1 MAERSPLIP
10 VDRPI
15 ALVTG
20 ASRRIGIGAAVARR
34 LASDGWDLATTQWS
48 SYDARMPWG
57 SDPTEVVELHR
68 DLHDAGARS
77 VSIEADLLS
86 TDSPGEIFDFIE
98 QRLGPVS
105 ALILAHCESVDSNI
119 VDTTIEAFD
128 RHFAVNARATWLLIR
143 ELAQRGAAVAG
154 RGRIVGLTSDHTAGN
169 LPYGASKGAL
179 DRIILASASELAHLG
194 ITANVVNP
202 GATDTGWMTP
212 ELQSQVAATTPL
224 GRVGLPADCA
234 NLVSFLC
241 SKAGGWI
248 NGQLIYSNGGQQ

>member
-1 MAERSPLIP
+1 
-10 VDRPI
+10 
-15 ALVTG
+15 
-20 ASRRIGIGAAVARR
+20 
-34 LASDGWDLATTQWS
+34 
-48 SYDARMPWG
+48 MPWG
-57 SDPTEVVELHR
+57 SDPTEVVKLQQ

-77 VSIEADLLS
+77 VSLEADLS
-86 TDSPGEIFDFIE
+86 DTDAPGEVFDFVE

-119 VDTTIEAFD
+119 IDTTIEAFD

-143 ELAQRGAAVAG
+143 ELARRGLAVAG
-154 RGRIVGLTSDHTAGN
+154 RGRVVGLTSDHTAGN

-179 DRIILASASELAHLG
+179 DRIVLASARELAHLG

-212 ELQSQVAATTPL
+212 QLQSQMAAAAPL
-224 GRVGLPADCA
+224 GRVGVPADCA

-241 SKAGGWI
+241 SEAGGWI